1 MVTTGTVI
9 ATATSITAVGAL
21 AIAARVWIPQSPPP
35 VADYR
40 SAEDLNRAC
49 YSNNDTI
56 TCSLT
61 NRSRNAAFTCMRAS
75 LKNKKTG
82 ATADPVSV
90 CSGPIQPYETKTLTA
105 QWSSFVAKLCPTE
118 GMKNVPDWE
127 ACAFDA
133 ESFDPR

>member
-9 ATATSITAVGAL
+9 AIATSITAVGAL
-21 AIAARVWIPQSPPP
+21 AVAVRVWIPPSPPP
-35 VADYR
+35 VPDYR
-40 SAEDLNRAC
+40 NAEDLSRTC
-49 YSNNDTI
+49 YASNDTI

-61 NRSRNAAFTCMRAS
+61 NRSRNAAFTCMRAN

-82 ATADPVSV
+82 ASAEPVSF

-105 QWSSFVAKLCPTE
+105 QWSSFVAKLCPNE
-118 GMKNVPDWE
+118 NLKNVPDWE
-127 ACAFDA
+127 ACAFDT